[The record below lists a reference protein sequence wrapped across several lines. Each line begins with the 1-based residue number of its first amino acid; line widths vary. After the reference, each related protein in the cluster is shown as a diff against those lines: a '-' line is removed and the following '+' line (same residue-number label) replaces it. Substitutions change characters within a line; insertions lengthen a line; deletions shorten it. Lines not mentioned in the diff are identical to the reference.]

1 MPRLASWLTTM
12 RRRARAVAGAG
23 PPAPRPP
30 GLPPHGGTYSC
41 TPSIPWPGP
50 SPEQIQPPTRLAGP
64 PAARPDGLERFLVR
78 GGFQVTEADHLPAG
92 PERPGQVLPDLVVL
106 SIDAKDARLGD
117 QVRELATAARFSGA
131 PVIVLVADGGADAVA
146 DALQAGAQDAMT
158 TPVHFGELR
167 ARIDADLRLRRDMHE
182 ARDALRSRDLLFDI
196 FQEVSA
202 ALRADE
208 IFQTLVRRVGQAF
221 GLTHCSFVLTAPGE
235 DKGRVVAVYENPAIR
250 DLRVELARYPEIQE
264 AIRTERPV
272 IIHDVHE
279 HPLFESIRQ
288 RWIQQQLE
296 VNVQSAVAL
305 PVFVQ
310 GRAAG
315 VFFLRTVQGD
325 PQLRSQDVGFANTMA
340 QAAARVLENEERRA
354 AIYRRQIS
362 AGVTD
367 VLTGCASLDALD
379 RRVRDEFERARRY
392 SLRFALVVI
401 DVDRLR
407 EVNERLGQPA
417 GDRVLAEIGAM
428 MQREIRAPDF
438 VARYGGDEFALILP
452 ETDTHGGRQFVER
465 LRQVVARHTF
475 PDLGAGQGPTLSAG
489 GVAFP
494 HSAVLRPEDLFT
506 PVAGAL
512 ERGKQHE
519 PDRIGVAGE
528 KT

>member
-1 MPRLASWLTTM
+1 MNYTL
-12 RRRARAVAGAG
+12 
-23 PPAPRPP
+23 
-30 GLPPHGGTYSC
+30 
-41 TPSIPWPGP
+41 TPSILRPGP
-50 SPEQIQPPTRLAGP
+50 LPEHLQHRILLVGD

-78 GGFQVTEADHLPAG
+78 GGFQVTEAAYPPSG
-92 PERPGQVLPDLVVL
+92 PERAEVQPPDLVVFSVAAKQPGL
-106 SIDAKDARLGD
+106 ADA
-117 QVRELATAARFSGA
+117 VRDLAASARFGSA
-131 PVIVLVADGGADAVA
+131 PVVVLLADGGADAVA
-146 DALQAGAQDAMT
+146 EALEGGARDAMAS
-158 TPVHFGELR
+158 PVHFGELR
-167 ARIDADLRLRRDMHE
+167 ARIDADLRLRRELNE
-182 ARDALRSRDLLFDI
+182 AREALRTRDLLFDI
-196 FQEVSA
+196 FQEVSS

-208 IFQTLVRRVGQAF
+208 IFQTLVRRVGHAF

-250 DLRVELARYPEIQE
+250 DLRVELERYPEIQE
-264 AIRTERPV
+264 AIRTERAV
-272 IIHDVHE
+272 LIADVHE
-279 HPLFESIRQ
+279 HPLFESIRR
-288 RWIQQQLE
+288 RWAQQQIE

-325 PQLRSQDVGFANTMA
+325 PELRPNDVAFANTIA

-362 AGVTD
+362 AGITD

-379 RRVRDEFERARRY
+379 RRLRDEFERARRY

-407 EVNERLGQPA
+407 EINERLGQPA

-452 ETDTHGGRQFVER
+452 ETDAQGGRQFVER
-465 LRQVVARHTF
+465 LRQVLARHTF
-475 PDLGAGQGPTLSAG
+475 PDLGRGEVPSLSAG
-489 GVAFP
+489 VVGYP
-494 HSAVLRPEDLFT
+494 HSEVLRPEDLFT
-506 PVAGAL
+506 QVEAAL
-512 ERGKQHE
+512 ERGKKSE
-519 PDRIGVAGE
+519 PTRIGVV
-528 KT
+528 

>member
-1 MPRLASWLTTM
+1 M
-12 RRRARAVAGAG
+12 RRRRRRVSGAG
-23 PPAPRPP
+23 RAIACASCLPGHRQNYTLTRSRAPESPVSSQPRPRLLLL
-30 GLPPHGGTYSC
+30 GD
-41 TPSIPWPGP
+41 PS
-50 SPEQIQPPTRLAGP
+50 
-64 PAARPDGLERFLVR
+64 ARPDGLERFLVR
-78 GGFQVTEADHLPAG
+78 GGFEVTETGAPGAGGGGGEAAAGRGAPPDVIVFSAGAADANVIGQVRGIATSSQYGGASVFALLDRAG
-92 PERPGQVLPDLVVL
+92 PEAVGAILG
-106 SIDAKDARLGD
+106 AGARD
-117 QVRELATAARFSGA
+117 VMRA
-131 PVIVLVADGGADAVA
+131 PVDL
-146 DALQAGAQDAMT
+146 
-158 TPVHFGELR
+158 GELR
-167 ARIDADLRLRRDMHE
+167 ARIDADIRLRAELRE
-182 ARDALRSRDLLFDI
+182 AREALRARDLLFDI

-208 IFQTLVRRVGQAF
+208 IFQTLVRRVGHAF

-235 DKGRVVAVYENPAIR
+235 DKGRVVAVYENPGIR
-250 DLRVELARYPEIQE
+250 DLRVDLERYPEIQE

-272 IIHDVHE
+272 IIHDVQE
-279 HPLFESIRQ
+279 HPLFEAIRR
-288 RWIQQQLE
+288 RWVQQQIE
-296 VNVQSAVAL
+296 VTVQSAVAL

-325 PQLRSQDVGFANTMA
+325 PQLRPQDVAFANTIA

-354 AIYRRQIS
+354 SIYRRQIS

-367 VLTGCASLDALD
+367 ALTGCASLDALD

-475 PDLGAGQGPTLSAG
+475 SDLGAGQGPTLSAG
-489 GVAFP
+489 VVACP
-494 HSAVLRPEDLFT
+494 YSGVLRPEDLFT
-506 PVAGAL
+506 QVEAAL

>member
-1 MPRLASWLTTM
+1 MNYTLTAATLRPGALPEPFQPRLLLIGD
-12 RRRARAVAGAG
+12 AG
-23 PPAPRPP
+23 
-30 GLPPHGGTYSC
+30 
-41 TPSIPWPGP
+41 
-50 SPEQIQPPTRLAGP
+50 
-64 PAARPDGLERFLVR
+64 ARPDGLERFLVR
-78 GGFQVTEADHLPAG
+78 GGFQVTEATYPPPPLDRV
-92 PERPGQVLPDLVVL
+92 EQVPPDLVIFTV
-106 SIDAKDARLGD
+106 SAAEARLAD
-117 QVRELATAARFSGA
+117 AVRDLATAPRFGSA
-131 PVIVLVADGGADAVA
+131 PVIVVVADGGADAVA
-146 DALQAGAQDAMT
+146 EALQAGAHDAMAS
-158 TPVHFGELR
+158 PVHFGELR
-167 ARIDADLRLRRDMHE
+167 ARIDADLRLRRELAE

-250 DLRVELARYPEIQE
+250 DLRVELERYPEIQE

-272 IIHDVHE
+272 IIQDVHE
-279 HPLFESIRQ
+279 HPLFEAIRK
-288 RWIQQQLE
+288 RWLQQQIE

-315 VFFLRTVQGD
+315 VFFLRTVEGD
-325 PQLRSQDVGFANTMA
+325 PQLRPQDVGFANTIA

-354 AIYRRQIS
+354 AIYRRQIN

-379 RRVRDEFERARRY
+379 RRLRDEFERARRY

-407 EVNERLGQPA
+407 EINERLGQQA

-452 ETDTHGGRQFVER
+452 ETDAHGGRQFVDR
-465 LRQVVARHTF
+465 LRQVLARHTF
-475 PDLGAGQGPTLSAG
+475 PDLGPGQVPGLSAG
-489 GVAFP
+489 VVAFP
-494 HSAVLRPEDLFT
+494 HSEVLRPEDLFAQ
-506 PVAGAL
+506 VEAAL
-512 ERGKQHE
+512 DRGKQQE
-519 PDRIGVAGE
+519 ADRIGVAGE
-528 KT
+528 KV

>member
-1 MPRLASWLTTM
+1 M
-12 RRRARAVAGAG
+12 
-23 PPAPRPP
+23 
-30 GLPPHGGTYSC
+30 
-41 TPSIPWPGP
+41 
-50 SPEQIQPPTRLAGP
+50 PEQIQSRLLLVGD

-78 GGFQVTEADHLPAG
+78 AGFQVTEAPYPPPVTD
-92 PERPGQVLPDLVVL
+92 RPDQTAPDLLIFAVG
-106 SIDAKDARLGD
+106 ARDARLAEA
-117 QVRELATAARFSGA
+117 VRALATAPRFSAA

-146 DALQAGAQDAMT
+146 DALQAGAQDAMAS
-158 TPVHFGELR
+158 PVHFGELR
-167 ARIDADLRLRRDMHE
+167 ARIDADLRARRELQE
-182 ARDALRSRDLLFDI
+182 ARDALRTRDLLFDI

-235 DKGRVVAVYENPAIR
+235 DQGRVVAVYENPAIR
-250 DLRVELARYPEIQE
+250 DLRVDLERYPEIQE

-272 IIHDVHE
+272 IIHDVRE
-279 HPLFESIRQ
+279 HPLFDSIR
-288 RWIQQQLE
+288 RHWVQQAIE

-315 VFFLRTVQGD
+315 VFFLRTVSGD
-325 PQLRSQDVGFANTMA
+325 PRLRPQDVAFANTIVH
-340 QAAARVLENEERRA
+340 AAARVLENEERRA

-379 RRVRDEFERARRY
+379 RRLRDEFERARRY
-392 SLRFALVVI
+392 ALRFVVVVI

-407 EVNERLGQPA
+407 DINEQLGQQA
-417 GDRVLAEIGAM
+417 GDRVLAEVGAM

-452 ETDTHGGRQFVER
+452 ETDAQGGRRFVER
-465 LRQVVARHTF
+465 LRQVMARHTF
-475 PDLGAGQGPTLSAG
+475 PDLGPGQVPGLSAG
-489 GVAFP
+489 VVAYP
-494 HSAVLRPEDLFT
+494 HSQVLRPEDLFT
-506 PVAGAL
+506 QVEAAL
-512 ERGKQHE
+512 DRGKKGE
-519 PDRIGVAGE
+519 PDRIGVSDS
-528 KT
+528 

>member
-1 MPRLASWLTTM
+1 MNYTL
-12 RRRARAVAGAG
+12 
-23 PPAPRPP
+23 
-30 GLPPHGGTYSC
+30 
-41 TPSIPWPGP
+41 TPSKLRPGAL
-50 SPEQIQPPTRLAGP
+50 PEQTQPKILLVGDAS
-64 PAARPDGLERFLVR
+64 ARPDGLERFLVR
-78 GGFQVTEADHLPAG
+78 GGFQVIEAAFPLPAS
-92 PERPGQVLPDLVVL
+92 ERVEQPPPDLVIFAVG
-106 SIDAKDARLGD
+106 AKETRLAEA
-117 QVRELATAARFSGA
+117 VRDLASALRFAGA
-131 PVIVLVADGGADAVA
+131 PVIVLVADGGAEAVA
-146 DALQAGAQDAMT
+146 EALQAGALDAMAN
-158 TPVHFGELR
+158 PVHFGELR
-167 ARIDADLRLRRDMHE
+167 ARIEADLRMRREVGE

-235 DKGRVVAVYENPAIR
+235 DQGRVVAVYENPAIR
-250 DLRVELARYPEIQE
+250 DLRVELERYPEIQE

-272 IIHDVHE
+272 IIQDVHE
-279 HPLFESIRQ
+279 HPLFETIRQ
-288 RWIQQQLE
+288 RWLQQQIE
-296 VNVQSAVAL
+296 VNVQAAVAL

-325 PQLRSQDVGFANTMA
+325 PQLRSQDVAFANTIA

-379 RRVRDEFERARRY
+379 RRLRDEFERARRY
-392 SLRFALVVI
+392 SLRFALVLV

-407 EVNERLGQPA
+407 DINDRLGQQA
-417 GDRVLAEIGAM
+417 GDRVLGEIGAM

-452 ETDTHGGRQFVER
+452 ETDTQGGRQFVDR
-465 LRQVVARHTF
+465 LRQVLARHTF
-475 PDLGAGQGPTLSAG
+475 PDLGPGQVPSLSAG
-489 GVAFP
+489 VVAFP
-494 HSAVLRPEDLFT
+494 HSEVLRPEDLFT
-506 PVAGAL
+506 QVEAAL
-512 ERGKQHE
+512 DRGKKAE

-528 KT
+528 KP

>member
-1 MPRLASWLTTM
+1 VPEPTQ
-12 RRRARAVAGAG
+12 RRIFLLGDA
-23 PPAPRPP
+23 
-30 GLPPHGGTYSC
+30 
-41 TPSIPWPGP
+41 
-50 SPEQIQPPTRLAGP
+50 
-64 PAARPDGLERFLVR
+64 AARPDGLERFLVR
-78 GGFQVTEADHLPAG
+78 GGFQVTEAPYPPLPELG
-92 PERPGQVLPDLVVL
+92 RPDAQPPDLLVFAVNAKEPRL
-106 SIDAKDARLGD
+106 SDA
-117 QVRELATAARFSGA
+117 VRELSQAPRFGGA
-131 PVIVLVADGGADAVA
+131 PVIVLVAEGGADAVA
-146 DALQAGAQDAMT
+146 DALQAGAQDAVAS
-158 TPVHFGELR
+158 PVHFGELR
-167 ARIDADLRLRRDMHE
+167 ARLEADLRTRLELQE
-182 ARDALRSRDLLFDI
+182 ARDALRARDLLFDI

-221 GLTHCSFVLTAPGE
+221 GLRHCSFVLTAPGE

-250 DLRVELARYPEIQE
+250 DLRVELERYPEIQE

-272 IIHDVHE
+272 IVHDVRE
-279 HPLFESIRQ
+279 HPLFETIRQ
-288 RWIQQQLE
+288 RWMQQAIE

-325 PQLRSQDVGFANTMA
+325 PHLRAQDVSFANTIA

-379 RRVRDEFERARRY
+379 RRLRDEFERARRY
-392 SLRFALVVI
+392 SLRFALVVV

-407 EVNERLGQPA
+407 DINERLGQQA
-417 GDRVLAEIGAM
+417 GDRVLADVGAM

-452 ETDTHGGRQFVER
+452 ETDGPGARQFVER
-465 LRQVVARHTF
+465 LRQALARHAF
-475 PDLGAGQGPTLSAG
+475 PDLGPGVVPSLSAG
-489 GVAFP
+489 VVTFP
-494 HSAVLRPEDLFT
+494 HSEVLRPEDLFAQ
-506 PVAGAL
+506 VEAAL
-512 ERGKQHE
+512 ERGKASA
-519 PDRIGVAGE
+519 PDRIGMGTEQGE
-528 KT
+528 AERAAPSGGS